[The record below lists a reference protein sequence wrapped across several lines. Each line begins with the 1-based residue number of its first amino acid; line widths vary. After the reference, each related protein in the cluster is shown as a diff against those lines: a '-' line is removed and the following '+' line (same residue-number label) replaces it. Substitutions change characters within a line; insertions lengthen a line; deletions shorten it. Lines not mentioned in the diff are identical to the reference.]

1 MSSNKI
7 ISYINALSE
16 QITIDNINDVVC
28 IDTTNNRIGIKT
40 ASPKYAL
47 DISGNADDSSIRC
60 NILKINEINSISSS
74 LDFTSNVNFTSGVNF
89 QNDISIDN
97 NLDVSNFLHVHGD
110 VSINNTLDVSN
121 FLYVHGDVSINN
133 TLDVSN
139 FLYVRGDAS
148 IDNNLDVSN
157 FLHVYG
163 DASINNNLDVS
174 NIVSSNNMIYINTIS
189 MEIIGNLT
197 ISGNIDVK
205 GIYKQ
210 NNKELSNNTIDIA
223 NENFANI
230 ISDDRLKH
238 NEIAINNGLEI
249 IRQLQPQF
257 YQKTKTFK
265 DIDFSGILNE
275 PYTLEAGLIA
285 QEVLEISDISYTVF
299 LGNESTPYSLNY
311 NNLFVYGLAAIKELD
326 NIINNKNSSLENIS
340 LENVNLENIQNLIKS
355 QNMLINNMNNKIN
368 YLESKINNIEAIITK

>member
-40 ASPKYAL
+40 ASPEYAL
-47 DISGNADDSSIRC
+47 DISGNANDSIIRC

-89 QNDISIDN
+89 TNNVDFQNDISINNNLDVLNFLHVHGDASINNNLDVSNFLHVHGDASINN

-110 VSINNTLDVSN
+110 VSINN
-121 FLYVHGDVSINN
+121 
-133 TLDVSN
+133 
-139 FLYVRGDAS
+139 
-148 IDNNLDVSN
+148 
-157 FLHVYG
+157 
-163 DASINNNLDVS
+163 NLDVS
-174 NIVSSNNMIYINTIS
+174 NIVSSNNMIYVNTIS

-210 NNKELSNNTIDIA
+210 NNKELSNNTIDPA
-223 NENFANI
+223 NENYANI

-238 NEIAINNGLEI
+238 NEIAINNGLDI

-275 PYTLEAGLIA
+275 PYILEAGLIA

-299 LGNESTPYSLNY
+299 LGNESIPYSLNY

-368 YLESKINNIEAIITK
+368 YLENKINNIESLITK